1 MAGRLVLSVTLE
13 NDDND
18 AVLHPARRYLSEHLD
33 QLHVVA
39 VERLELVR
47 FQRSKSFS
55 AACRFSAIR

>member
-47 FQRSKSFS
+47 FQRHPFVPKP
-55 AACRFSAIR
+55 